1 MTFQQLATA
10 TQTRQPAPS
19 AGLDISTTGN
29 SNNSISAI
37 SRLFPPEVAFQQLET
52 ATPRIR
58 EKRDKLASQQVA
70 SQFSKVDT
78 IAPCIMGS
86 TKKCAK
92 KNQKTHTHLKKSL
105 IPGL

>member
-78 IAPCIMGS
+78 ITPSWGPLKNVQ
-86 TKKCAK
+86 KKT
-92 KNQKTHTHLKKSL
+92 QKTHTHLKKSL